1 VSTLRPVPNADIE
14 ILLACG
20 QALMR
25 AGYRAVLEA
34 GQNIQVVGEA
44 ETGLE
49 AVALAR
55 ALRPAVVIV
64 DVEIPDGDC
73 VAATAAL
80 VADPGAPVIVL
91 SGREEDERVFDA
103 LRAGASGVL
112 LKDTAPDELIR
123 GIDATVSGHGILSP
137 GLARRLI
144 AEVVAHPEPSRP
156 SDERLAALTAREREV
171 VALVARGLSNDQIA
185 EQLVVTPATAR
196 THVSRAMIKLRARD
210 RAQLVVF
217 AYESRLLVLPSRA

>member
-1 VSTLRPVPNADIE
+1 
-14 ILLACG
+14 
-20 QALMR
+20 MR

-34 GQNIQVVGEA
+34 GRNITVVAEA

-49 AVALAR
+49 TVALAR
-55 ALRPAVVIV
+55 ELHPAVIV
-64 DVEIPDGDC
+64 MDVEIPDGDC

-80 VADPGAPVIVL
+80 VNDPGAPVIVL

-112 LKDTAPDELIR
+112 LKDTAPNELIR
-123 GIDATVSGHGILSP
+123 GIDATVSGNGALSP

-144 AEVVAHPEPSRP
+144 AELVARPEPSRP
-156 SDERLAALTAREREV
+156 SDDRLAALTAREREV

-217 AYESRLLVLPSRA
+217 AYESRLLVRPSRA